1 MAKKKSVEPRVVT
14 PGEADPRHNWERPIQ
29 APGRMQVDFEE
40 RVDFRGLHA
49 YRLARVRQALAPS
62 GLGALLCFDQHNIRY
77 TTGTVIGEWARDK
90 LTRWSLL
97 AGSGHPYVWDFGS
110 AAKHHRLHAPW
121 LEATHCLAG
130 MVGLRGAVSP
140 KAELFRSAAAEI
152 KAILVAEGVAR
163 MPLGIDLVEPPFLF
177 ELQRLGLEIR
187 DGQQVMLDARQI
199 KSADEIAIMREAG
212 LVVHEV
218 LEELAKISE
227 PGITL
232 DELDA
237 VAKRETEKRGAACAF
252 IGLYGFPKHICI
264 SVNEQV
270 VHGIPGKR
278 RLVEGDLVKLDH
290 GAVVRG
296 WYGDAARTVSVGKVT
311 PEAQKLA
318 DATRESLEAAIR
330 AMVPGNRISD
340 IGAAVQGVIE
350 PHGYGIVRDYVGHG
364 IGKRP
369 HEDPQVPNYG
379 PALWTRG
386 QFNPRL
392 RAGMVLAVEPMINA
406 GTHEVRTLSDGWTVV
421 TKDGKNSAHFEHT
434 IAVTEKGPVVLTGPA

>member
-1 MAKKKSVEPRVVT
+1 M
-14 PGEADPRHNWERPIQ
+14 GI
-29 APGRMQVDFEE
+29 
-40 RVDFRGLHA
+40 
-49 YRLARVRQALAPS
+49 
-62 GLGALLCFDQHNIRY
+62 
-77 TTGTVIGEWARDK
+77 
-90 LTRWSLL
+90 
-97 AGSGHPYVWDFGS
+97 
-110 AAKHHRLHAPW
+110 
-121 LEATHCLAG
+121 
-130 MVGLRGAVSP
+130 
-140 KAELFRSAAAEI
+140 EI
-152 KAILVAEGVAR
+152 KS
-163 MPLGIDLVEPPFLF
+163 
-177 ELQRLGLEIR
+177 Q
-187 DGQQVMLDARQI
+187 
-199 KSADEIAIMREAG
+199 DEIALMREAG
-212 LVVHEV
+212 LVVHQV

-264 SVNEQV
+264 SVNDQV

-278 RLVEGDLVKLDH
+278 KLVEGDLVKLDH

-296 WYGDAARTVSVGKVT
+296 WYGDAARTVPVGKVT
-311 PEAQKLA
+311 PEARKLV

-386 QFNPRL
+386 QPNPRL
-392 RAGMVLAVEPMINA
+392 RPGMVLAVEPMINA

-434 IAVTEKGPVVLTGPA
+434 IAVTETGPVVLTGPG